1 MDKARFLLAVIA
13 LSSTAVH
20 AVPVTYSTTG
30 ATITYDGETGSYEYS
45 SGVAE
50 FDAAYNAAG
59 VAPVLKANGEPTTTS
74 NSDLNDYVNV
84 FGASSSMFKITRITD
99 LGDRNISGDEKT
111 VFSGAITSTSTV
123 GEIID
128 PQSSGDPESPGT
140 VMDNLGDW
148 NDGLLNGEL
157 ITKGQ
162 TSYYF
167 DPLMFITADQLNDK
181 GTGVDP
187 GYIRLGGAE
196 TDGNSIDIEYSTIG
210 SGSDSISIGELLN
223 ITFSCTD
230 SDCGTGTWAIDVFP
244 EALQVGGDLLGED
257 AFFDHLDF
265 LVKAGN
271 GWGVIDF
278 DFNILASGL
287 DGILFTDDDLI
298 EFDVPYLIEGTFDT
312 KSTGF
317 GSGISGISIW
327 ARDPD
332 ASTDIPNPGTLLLL
346 GIGLAAL
353 RTSVARR
360 SKR

>member
-1 MDKARFLLAVIA
+1 MITLIA
-13 LSSTAVH
+13 LSSSAAH

-30 ATITYDGETGSYEYS
+30 ATITYDSAAGTYVYS
-45 SGVAE
+45 SGVSE
-50 FDAAYNAAG
+50 YDAAYNTAS
-59 VAPVLKANGEPTTTS
+59 VTPVLKANGEPATPS
-74 NSDLNDYVNV
+74 NSDLNDLG
-84 FGASSSMFKITRITD
+84 FTSSMFQITRITD
-99 LGDRNISGDEKT
+99 LGDRNVTGDETT
-111 VFSGAITSTSTV
+111 VFSGVITSTSTV
-123 GEIID
+123 GEIAD

-140 VMDNLGDW
+140 VMTNLGDW

-157 ITKGQ
+157 ITQGKN
-162 TSYYF
+162 SYYF

-196 TDGNSIDIEYSTIG
+196 TQGNTIDIEYSTIG
-210 SGSDSISIGELLN
+210 PGPDPISIGELLN
-223 ITFSCTD
+223 ISFECTD

-278 DFNILASGL
+278 DFNILAGGL
-287 DGILFTDDDLI
+287 DGVLFTDDDLI

-317 GSGISGISIW
+317 GNGISGISIW

-332 ASTDIPNPGTLLLL
+332 ASTEVPTPGTFWLFL
-346 GIGLAAL
+346 IALAAW
-353 RTSVARR
+353 VKAAGPMAGRR
-360 SKR
+360 VKPIG